1 MESIDRYPHL
11 QHGDTAKVL
20 TVCGKTMGV
29 TSAQFAE
36 NTSRQRSAA
45 TRTWCG
51 LAEERRRGLART
63 SPLGS
68 IVARVTT
75 CIHPSYL

>member
-20 TVCGKTMGV
+20 TVWGKTIGV

-45 TRTWCG
+45 TRTCCG
-51 LAEERRRGLART
+51 LAREEAKDAALDKDEA
-63 SPLGS
+63 
-68 IVARVTT
+68 I
-75 CIHPSYL
+75 I